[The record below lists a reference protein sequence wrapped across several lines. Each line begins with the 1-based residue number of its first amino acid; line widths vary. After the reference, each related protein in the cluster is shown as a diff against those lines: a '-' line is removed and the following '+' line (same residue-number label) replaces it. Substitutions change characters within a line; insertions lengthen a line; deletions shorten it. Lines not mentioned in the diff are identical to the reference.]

1 MISQLFALPLRA
13 LIIAAVL
20 PIPPA
25 VGADLAGQSP
35 PPAAAISSALAGHSI
50 PLSPNNPAS
59 R

>member
-25 VGADLAGQSP
+25 VGADLVSP
-35 PPAAAISSALAGHSI
+35 PPTAAIGSALPDHSTPRAI
-50 PLSPNNPAS
+50 GEAS